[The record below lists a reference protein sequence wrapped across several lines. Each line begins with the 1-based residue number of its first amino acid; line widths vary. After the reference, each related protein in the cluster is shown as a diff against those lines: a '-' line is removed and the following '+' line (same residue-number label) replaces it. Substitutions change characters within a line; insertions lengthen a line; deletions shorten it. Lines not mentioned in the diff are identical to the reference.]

1 MKKQLLILLFVALSL
16 NAVSQN
22 SESPKV
28 TFTAGYGLVT
38 VPQIIEGVSD
48 ILTTGITGGQV
59 YFDDAKFSG
68 AIILGMKFKVNDK
81 LTLGVDGIYEKFTK
95 KAYSTSNNNH
105 IGTSKGSYVTVLP
118 RADYY
123 WLNGSLF
130 RLYSGV
136 GLGVS
141 FAQQKFENDKDS
153 KTILAFNA
161 TPIGTEIGTKFCV
174 FGEASFGYNGL
185 LSMGLRL
192 RL

>member
-1 MKKQLLILLFVALSL
+1 MKQPLMLLLFVVFSL
-16 NAVSQN
+16 NVFSQN

-48 ILTTGITGGQV
+48 ILATGLTGGQV
-59 YFDDAKFSG
+59 YYDDAKFSG
-68 AIILGMKFKVNDK
+68 AIILGVKFKANEK
-81 LTLGVDGIYEKFTK
+81 LTIGVDGIYEKFTK
-95 KAYSTSNNNH
+95 KTYSASNDAYLGS
-105 IGTSKGSYVTVLP
+105 SKGSYFTIMP

-141 FAQQKFENDKDS
+141 FAKQKFERDKDN